1 MSLVIVGSIG
11 LDSIETP
18 AGKVDE
24 VLGGS
29 AIYGALAASHF
40 TQAKVVGVVGDD
52 FPEEGFALLK
62 GHNVDLEG
70 LEVIPG
76 KTFRWKGK
84 YTNFNQAE
92 TLSTELNV
100 FAGFSPELPASYR
113 KCRSLLLGNIHPD
126 LQMQVLDAVE
136 DFDIVACDTMNYW
149 INLCP
154 ERLTEVVKRVD
165 IVLINED
172 EIRQYTGEKS
182 IFKAAV
188 KMLGLGPK
196 AILIKRGEYGS
207 VMVTEDNY
215 YFVPA
220 YPVETVKDTT
230 GAGDSFA
237 GGFIGY
243 LSTLEKID
251 DAGLRK
257 AIRYGTILAAMNVSE
272 FSVDGLTKV
281 GRAEIDQMLTRL
293 EGWI

>member
-100 FAGFSPELPASYR
+100 FAGFSPKLPASYR

-251 DAGLRK
+251 DSGLRK

-281 GRAEIDQMLTRL
+281 GRAEIEQMLTKL

>member
-40 TQAKVVGVVGDD
+40 IQAKVVGVVGDD

-100 FAGFSPELPASYR
+100 FAGFSPKLPASYR

-154 ERLTEVVKRVD
+154 ERLTEVVRRVD

-251 DAGLRK
+251 DSGLRK

-281 GRAEIDQMLTRL
+281 GRAEIEQMLTKL

>member
-100 FAGFSPELPASYR
+100 FAGFSPKLPASYR

-154 ERLTEVVKRVD
+154 ERLTEVVRRVD

-251 DAGLRK
+251 DSGLRK

-281 GRAEIDQMLTRL
+281 GRAEIEQMLTKL

>member
-62 GHNVDLEG
+62 RHNVDLEG

-100 FAGFSPELPASYR
+100 FAGFSPKLPASYR

-154 ERLTEVVKRVD
+154 ERLTEVVRRVD

-281 GRAEIDQMLTRL
+281 GRAEIDQMLTKL